1 MPNMPLGKG
10 IPSHR
15 TNTRKTNSET
25 MAEMNND
32 LPNFILLYQNNQM
45 KAVKN
50 IAGTTPTITI
60 SSIANRV

>member
-1 MPNMPLGKG
+1 
-10 IPSHR
+10 
-15 TNTRKTNSET
+15 